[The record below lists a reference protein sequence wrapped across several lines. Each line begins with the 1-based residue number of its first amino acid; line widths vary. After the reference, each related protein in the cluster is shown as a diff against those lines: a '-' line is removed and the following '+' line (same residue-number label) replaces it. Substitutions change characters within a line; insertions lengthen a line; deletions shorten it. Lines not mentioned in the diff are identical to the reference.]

1 MNNKFI
7 LKKKKEID
15 LIFRFKRN
23 VKNYFFTLYYFKNNN
38 LTHFKFALSI
48 SKKYGKANERN
59 LIKRRLR
66 MVLRHHMSY
75 IDNKVSFVLVI
86 KPSAKK
92 LNFLELEKKVLI
104 LFKKSFLITFFKGN
118 CL

>member
-7 LKKKKEID
+7 LKKKEID
-15 LIFRFKRN
+15 LIFRFKKN

-38 LTHFKFALSI
+38 LAHFKFALSI
-48 SKKYGKANERN
+48 SKKYGKAHERN

-66 MVLRHHMSY
+66 MILRYYMSY
-75 IDNKVSFVLVI
+75 IDSKASFVLVI

-104 LFKKSFLITFFKGN
+104 LFKKSFLMTSFKGN